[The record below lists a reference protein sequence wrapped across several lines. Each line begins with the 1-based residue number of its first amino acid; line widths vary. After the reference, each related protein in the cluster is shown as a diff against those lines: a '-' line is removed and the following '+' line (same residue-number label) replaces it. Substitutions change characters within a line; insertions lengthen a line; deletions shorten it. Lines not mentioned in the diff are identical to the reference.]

1 MAAFNFPASPSN
13 GDTYT
18 LNSVTYQYDGT
29 KWVRY
34 SAAVGAQGAT
44 GSAGAQ
50 GAQGSQGHQGLQG
63 AQAHIS
69 TSAPSSGVN
78 NGDLWWESDTG
89 DLAIYYNDG
98 SSSQWIDINTGP
110 RGAQGG
116 TGPTGAQGAQGHQGH
131 QGATGSGAQGAVG
144 SQGAAGAQGATG
156 PTGAQGTAGSNA
168 TISNNSNN
176 RIITGGS
183 GTNLNGEQYL
193 SYDGNKFT
201 TSDTTSGIS
210 GTETTTAEFRRDD
223 GTRNPR
229 IQINHNQDGSII
241 HHTYSTGA
249 SNLMF
254 SVGSDEKLRIT
265 NAGDVGIGDD
275 NPNIR
280 LTVVDSGTENLVRL
294 GRSDG
299 SSHGSHTIN
308 IKASKDFYHN
318 FKMEASSYNLDCY
331 NGSSM
336 IDAFNITSTGVQ
348 VPTTTQST
356 LTSNGALIVSGGIGV
371 AKNIICGGSL
381 EVQNNT
387 LVVTA
392 SAPNILMA
400 VPSGGL
406 DSRIFNDGSGNF
418 IIGHGINSSAPTE
431 RLRIDSSGR
440 LIINDTA
447 GLGNSS
453 PGGYDSK
460 IQIRSITYDAS
471 ISIIRNQAN
480 AGGGGIIFG
489 KSRGASLGQDATIV
503 NAGDNLGKI
512 EFYGA
517 DGSDLNNLAASIHGD
532 VDDYSGSTPGT
543 NDMPGRL
550 RFATREDG
558 TNSANSER
566 VRINRKG
573 QVSIG
578 NCANFCTY
586 SNQSSA
592 GASGTM
598 VDITNGTS
606 SASYTTMVR
615 LRGGSSGYVHSS
627 LNLCATSSE
636 NSGNYRG
643 LGIYMNDEAA
653 DNEWYAGRP
662 YASSNQYMIAY
673 TGSVGNPY
681 GATASTS
688 YAKFTLQTNGN
699 YNFSG
704 SNTSDRDLKE
714 NITTLSGTS
723 LDKIIQLTP
732 KTFNF
737 KPQTFDKPEGY
748 PSPPTTETPETKTG
762 FIAQEVQS
770 VIPSIVNGTDGQKD
784 MGIDYNGLIAH
795 MVNAIKELKA
805 EIDVLKGS

>member
-44 GSAGAQ
+44 GSTGAQ

-308 IKASKDFYHN
+308 IKASKDYYHN

-348 VPTTTQST
+348 VPTTTDST
-356 LTSNGALIVSGGIGV
+356 LTTNGALVVSGGIGV
-371 AKNIICGGSL
+371 AKNLICGGQL

-387 LVVTA
+387 LVVT
-392 SAPNILMA
+392 SGSPNILMA

-406 DSRIFNDGSGNF
+406 DSRIYNDGSGNF
-418 IIGHGINSSAPTE
+418 IIGHGTNSSAPTE
-431 RLRIDSSGR
+431 RLRIDSGGR

-447 GLGNSS
+447 GSGNSS

-480 AGGGGIIFG
+480 GGGGGIIFG

-503 NAGDNLGKI
+503 NAGDNIGKI

-532 VDDYSGSTPGT
+532 VDDYSGSVPGT

-578 NCANFCTY
+578 NCANFGTY
-586 SNQSSA
+586 SNQSSS
-592 GASGTM
+592 GSSGTV

>member
-34 SAAVGAQGAT
+34 SAAVGAQGST
-44 GSAGAQ
+44 GSTGAQ

-98 SSSQWIDINTGP
+98 SSAQWIDINTGP

-168 TISNNSNN
+168 SISNNTDN

-193 SYDGNKFT
+193 TYDGNKFT

-229 IQINHNQDGSII
+229 IQINHNQEGSII

-265 NAGDVGIGDD
+265 NAGDVGIGDN
-275 NPNIR
+275 NPGIR
-280 LTVVDSGTENLVRL
+280 LTVIDSGTENLVRL
-294 GRSDG
+294 GRSDA

-308 IKASKDFYHN
+308 IKASKDYYHN

-356 LTSNGALIVSGGIGV
+356 LTSNGALIVSGGVGV
-371 AKNIICGGSL
+371 AKNIICGGQL

-392 SAPNILMA
+392 SAPNILMS

-406 DSRIFNDGSGNF
+406 DSRIYNDGSGNF
-418 IIGHGINSSAPTE
+418 YIGHGTNSSAPTE
-431 RLRIDSSGR
+431 RLHIDSAGDVIFKNNGGDNRIERDTTSGGPYLLFHNR
-440 LIINDTA
+440 GINTTDNSGVYNLGGISAAGYRDVANPGIVGSIQFERAPTA
-447 GLGNSS
+447 GGLSS
-453 PGGYDSK
+453 GCNIVFRTGFNGGTSHTGMSERLRLTYEGHLLPGANN
-460 IQIRSITYDAS
+460 TYDLGSTAKRW
-471 ISIIRNQAN
+471 RNVYTTDLQLSN
-480 AGGGGIIFG
+480 KG
-489 KSRGASLGQDATIV
+489 KTNDVDNTWGDYTIQE
-503 NAGDNLGKI
+503 G
-512 EFYGA
+512 E
-517 DGSDLNNLAASIHGD
+517 SDLFLINNRNGKKYKFNL
-532 VDDYSGSTPGT
+532 T
-543 NDMPGRL
+543 
-550 RFATREDG
+550 E
-558 TNSANSER
+558 
-566 VRINRKG
+566 
-573 QVSIG
+573 VS
-578 NCANFCTY
+578 
-586 SNQSSA
+586 
-592 GASGTM
+592 
-598 VDITNGTS
+598 
-606 SASYTTMVR
+606 
-615 LRGGSSGYVHSS
+615 
-627 LNLCATSSE
+627 
-636 NSGNYRG
+636 
-643 LGIYMNDEAA
+643 
-653 DNEWYAGRP
+653 
-662 YASSNQYMIAY
+662 
-673 TGSVGNPY
+673 
-681 GATASTS
+681 
-688 YAKFTLQTNGN
+688 
-699 YNFSG
+699 
-704 SNTSDRDLKE
+704 
-714 NITTLSGTS
+714 
-723 LDKIIQLTP
+723 
-732 KTFNF
+732 
-737 KPQTFDKPEGY
+737 
-748 PSPPTTETPETKTG
+748 
-762 FIAQEVQS
+762 
-770 VIPSIVNGTDGQKD
+770 
-784 MGIDYNGLIAH
+784 
-795 MVNAIKELKA
+795 
-805 EIDVLKGS
+805 